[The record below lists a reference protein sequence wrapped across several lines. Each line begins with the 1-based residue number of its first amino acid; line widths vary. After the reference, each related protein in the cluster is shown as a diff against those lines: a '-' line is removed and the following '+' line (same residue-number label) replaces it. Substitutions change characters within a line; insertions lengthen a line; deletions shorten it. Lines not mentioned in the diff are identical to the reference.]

1 MNFDKNVN
9 MTSYDNKETLNDKKI
24 FLEQKLRES
33 GEEARLENYL
43 R

>member
-1 MNFDKNVN
+1 